1 MTTPTSLLKLA
12 LPGNGELPGTWGDV
26 VNASI
31 TSLLDS
37 AVAGATIISTDADIT
52 LTDTNY
58 LANEARQAILIWTA
72 SNGATTRNITAPA
85 RSKVYVVINAGT
97 GSIVLRGAGPTTGIT
112 IKADERCLAAWNG
125 SDFVKVASNGGL
137 AASSFVLSNAQGE
150 INSAAAQKAIPS
162 GVVLGTTDAQT
173 LTNKRINYRVSIA
186 SSTATL
192 TPDIASFDQYNLTA
206 QAEALTI
213 AAPTG
218 TPVDGNRLIIRLLD
232 NGTTRAITWNAT
244 YMPIGIVLPANTVVG
259 KTTYVGCLYNAFNS
273 RWDVAAVITQA

>member
-12 LPGNGELPGTWGDV
+12 LPGNGELPGTWGEV

-37 AVAGATIISTDADIT
+37 AIAGATTLSANIDVT

-58 LANEARQAILIWTA
+58 SANEARQAILIWTA

-112 IKADERCLAAWNG
+112 IESSERCLAAWNG
-125 SDFVKVASNGGL
+125 SDFVKVASTGGL
-137 AASSFVLSNAQGE
+137 AANSFVLSNAQGQVDT
-150 INSAAAQKAIPS
+150 SAVQKAIPS
-162 GVVLGTTDAQT
+162 GVVLGTTDTQT
-173 LTNKRINYRVSIA
+173 LTNKRINPRVSTA
-186 SSTATL
+186 ASTATL
-192 TPDIASFDQYNLTA
+192 TPDIASFDQVNLTA

-218 TPVDGNRLIIRLLD
+218 TPVDSNRLIIRLLD
-232 NGTTRAITWNAT
+232 NGTSRAITWNGT
-244 YMPIGIVLPANTVVG
+244 YRAVGIVLPANTVVG

-273 RWDVAAVITQA
+273 CWDVVAVITQA